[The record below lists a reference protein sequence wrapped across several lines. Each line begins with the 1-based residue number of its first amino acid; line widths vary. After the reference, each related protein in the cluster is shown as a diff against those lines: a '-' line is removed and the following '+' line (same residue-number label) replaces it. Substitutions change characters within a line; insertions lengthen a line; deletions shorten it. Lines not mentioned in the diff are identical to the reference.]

1 MVRRIAAL
9 AVIVTIFA
17 TACSGNSPTSSKPSP
32 TPLTTGSVA
41 WTDCGAGFQCG
52 TVQVPLDYS
61 HPDAGT
67 IGIAVNRAPATDQ
80 ANRIGSLLI
89 NPGGPGVSG
98 VTFLRDDLPALTNY
112 NNRFDLIGFDPRGV
126 GQSSPVSCL
135 DNAQKD
141 NIN

>member
-52 TVQVPLDYS
+52 TVQVPIDYVGFDIPNAFVVGYGLDYAEKYRNLS
-61 HPDAGT
+61 D
-67 IGIAVNRAPATDQ
+67 ICV
-80 ANRIGSLLI
+80 
-89 NPGGPGVSG
+89 V
-98 VTFLRDDLPALTNY
+98 
-112 NNRFDLIGFDPRGV
+112 PRG
-126 GQSSPVSCL
+126 
-135 DNAQKD
+135 
-141 NIN
+141 